1 MPAKS
6 STKPPRKT
14 SPKPRKSKV
23 FTISLPPDLAK
34 RAEAIAKSE
43 SRTMSELFRDA
54 FRAYQATQTREW
66 LDELRAYAATRNPH
80 GYTEKDIPR
89 LIKEVRAE
97 MRAQREAKVRR
108 AG

>member
-80 GYTEKDIPR
+80 VIPR
-89 LIKEVRAE
+89 RTSASH
-97 MRAQREAKVRR
+97 QRSPRGD
-108 AG
+108 AGSAGS

>member
-1 MPAKS
+1 MPTKPSTKSPKKSPAK
-6 STKPPRKT
+6 
-14 SPKPRKSKV
+14 RKSKV
-23 FTISLPPDLAK
+23 YTISLPPDLAA

-43 SRTMSELFRDA
+43 SRSMSELFRDA
-54 FRAYQATQTREW
+54 FRAYQAEQTRKW
-66 LDELRAYAATRNPH
+66 LDDLRAYAATRNPH

-97 MRAQREAKVRR
+97 MRAEQAAKVRR